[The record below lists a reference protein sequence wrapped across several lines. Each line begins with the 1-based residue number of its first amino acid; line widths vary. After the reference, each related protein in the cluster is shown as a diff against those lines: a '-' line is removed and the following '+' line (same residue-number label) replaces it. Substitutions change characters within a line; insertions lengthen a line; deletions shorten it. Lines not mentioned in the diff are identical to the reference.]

1 VCVLD
6 LTWIAQVERAAVEGA
21 TKAAKE
27 MEIKAESDGSQGPAE
42 QAVAQRVENSA
53 VRAAIMAANEVQSE
67 HNHHAV
73 LLSPMRVSQVSS
85 FSNMPQSM
93 TIASA
98 TPGAAQGVAAGMASA
113 YGYQMPAQMATA
125 AVPVPAGPPATM
137 PTAGMVMGAPPMLAA
152 AAPGGLAFGGGS
164 SFVPDSVQSVPGM
177 VEGTMYVPE

>member
-1 VCVLD
+1 MCVLG

-113 YGYQMPAQMATA
+113 YGYQMPAQMPT
-125 AVPVPAGPPATM
+125 AVPVPAGPAATM

-152 AAPGGLAFGGGS
+152 AAPGGVAFGGGS